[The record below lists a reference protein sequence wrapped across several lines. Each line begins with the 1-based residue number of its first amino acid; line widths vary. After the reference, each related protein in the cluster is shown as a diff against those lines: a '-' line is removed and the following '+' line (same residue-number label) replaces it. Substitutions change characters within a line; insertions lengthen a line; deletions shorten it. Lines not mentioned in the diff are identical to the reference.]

1 MLAIHYRLS
10 FLVFPLLGMLFFLT
24 ACERRQVGELQPKAV
39 CVYKAGEF
47 KTVDKGASQKTIF
60 LDVRDETGNLP
71 LTPVILRSL
80 LEGDNFS
87 IVDAPSKAA
96 YILTIAILEEGSTTP
111 DNVEELVDKGY
122 GTEATFS
129 PGDSSGWIADALLV
143 KRRVPSEKRPS
154 QERLKNISRRN
165 ALESSQLRI
174 GLATQGNL
182 ENRPQHISVFGAPLA
197 RALHAALVGK
207 ADGGF
212 E

>member
-1 MLAIHYRLS
+1 MLAFNCRITALALIFS
-10 FLVFPLLGMLFFLT
+10 GFIFFSI
-24 ACERRQVGELQPKAV
+24 ACERRQSSNLQPLAV

-47 KTVDKGASQKTIF
+47 KTVSKSENQKTIF
-60 LDVRDETGNLP
+60 IDVRDETGHLP
-71 LTPVILRSL
+71 VTPVILRSL
-80 LEGDNFS
+80 LEGDDFI

-96 YILTIAILEEGSTTP
+96 YILNIAILQEGSTSP
-111 DNVEELVDKGY
+111 DNIEEIVDKGY
-122 GTEATFS
+122 GAEAAFK

-154 QERLKNISRRN
+154 QERLKNISSRN

-174 GLATQGNL
+174 GLAAPGKL
-182 ENRPQHISVFGAPLA
+182 ESRPQHISTFGAPLA
-197 RALHAALVGK
+197 KALHAALVGK